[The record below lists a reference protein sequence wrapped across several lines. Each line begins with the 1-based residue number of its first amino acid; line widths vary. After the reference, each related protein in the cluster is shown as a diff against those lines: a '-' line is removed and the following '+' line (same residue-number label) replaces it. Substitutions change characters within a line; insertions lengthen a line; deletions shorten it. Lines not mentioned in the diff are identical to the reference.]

1 MIKTTTEH
9 SPTTVGDEI
18 HQFRSNDR
26 NNIIEVLV

>member
-1 MIKTTTEH
+1 MIKTITARR
-9 SPTTVGDEI
+9 PTTVGDEI